1 MFRFLSF
8 TVNEKYLSLQ
18 LTDAN
23 NTGKLI
29 QWEKEHPPFILIKYD
44 SCRPDRNNQ
53 KLWRRQIKNQE
64 YSNFIQSRILTSI
77 WDNHQRKKRQINSNL
92 CHLEPLEGIY
102 MKFTRL
108 CPFLIFNQSKFP
120 TRFSFKKF
128 RSFLSSWKLTKF
140 AVGLQKDIRWISDRN
155 RNTNF

>member
-108 CPFLIFNQSKFP
+108 CRFLIYLSHRVEYTLHRQSKNGFTNP
-120 TRFSFKKF
+120 NF
-128 RSFLSSWKLTKF
+128 RQDF
-140 AVGLQKDIRWISDRN
+140 
-155 RNTNF
+155 